1 MRVVIQRVKSASVMV
16 DNNIA
21 GSINQGLLLFIG
33 ITHNDNQAK
42 IDWCINKIINM
53 RIFSDS
59 DDKLNLSIKDING
72 SILAIS
78 QFTLYADTVK
88 GNRPSF
94 ITAAPPTI
102 ALPLYEYFIQQLQLS
117 GITTETG
124 IFGADMQVSL
134 TNDGPVTI
142 IMEK

>member
-1 MRVVIQRVKSASVMV
+1 MRIVIQRVKSASVVV

-53 RIFSDS
+53 RIFSDR

-78 QFTLYADTVK
+78 QFTLYADTIK